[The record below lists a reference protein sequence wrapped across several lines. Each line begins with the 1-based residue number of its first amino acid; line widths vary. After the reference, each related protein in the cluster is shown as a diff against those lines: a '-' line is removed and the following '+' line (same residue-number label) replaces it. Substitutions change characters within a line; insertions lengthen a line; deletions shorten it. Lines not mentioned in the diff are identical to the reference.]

1 MPDKIRLPDVTLVMV
16 TTVCHELSAMA
27 VKECT
32 DRAEF
37 GDILILSDK
46 NPRVPGA
53 RYHHFEAGNIDA
65 AVRAYW
71 YAVPPLVET
80 GHFLVIQWDSW
91 IVNPRRWHRDFLAY
105 DYVGAPWWYDDDR
118 NVGNGGFSLRST
130 RMANH
135 VMGSSLPFAQPED
148 DVLCR
153 RYRPQLE
160 AAGFTW
166 APVELAS
173 RFSFERV
180 LYCPMKEVL
189 GFHGMFNWPFLLTED
204 EIEERVAKAP
214 AYVTDHVHYRQM
226 RDTQKRCSGMV
237 VE

>member
-1 MPDKIRLPDVTLVMV
+1 MDKLRLPDVTLVMV

-37 GDILILSDK
+37 GDVLVLSDK
-46 NPRVPGA
+46 DLGIPGA
-53 RYHHFEAGNIDA
+53 RRRHFEAGNIDA

-91 IVNPRRWHRDFLAY
+91 IVNPKRWHRDFLAY
-105 DYVGAPWWYDDDR
+105 DYVGAPWWYADDDR

-130 RMANH
+130 RLMSYLAECGP
-135 VMGSSLPFAQPED
+135 MPFAQPED

-153 RYRPQLE
+153 KYRPRLE
-160 AAGFTW
+160 GKGFTW
-166 APVELAS
+166 APAELAS

-189 GFHGMFNWPFLLTED
+189 GFHGMFNWPFVLTED
-204 EIEERVAKAP
+204 QIEERVAKAP
-214 AYVTDHVHYRQM
+214 AHVIDHVHYVQM
-226 RDTQKRCSGMV
+226 RETQKRIKGLV
-237 VE
+237 A